1 MTVTSQAAS
10 YAEQLVMFKKRCKI
24 GTWLLQ
30 TTNRKSLFSS
40 IVQTR
45 VWCMKWTGFWCYQCQ
60 VGADVERDSSDVEH
74 QLCCVDGSQHCR
86 RSGARE
92 LLRDNHRSV
101 DILSSWRVKYWPSVS
116 WCLTLFTC
124 QILTIGQLTSCLVV
138 CLECIRGESWKYS
151 MGQKNGLHT
160 FGYDSLKVNRFGWNL
175 EQCEPTVG
183 GWPWQI
189 LCAVATVREE
199 AEILFFF
206 VMRITHD
213 FTNFLFDKFHDIW
226 T

>member
-1 MTVTSQAAS
+1 LTVTSQAAS

-45 VWCMKWTGFWCYQCQ
+45 VWCMKWTGFWCNQCQ

-116 WCLTLFTC
+116 WHLVLLFASNVFEANHGNTLWSKRTAFTHLAMTHWKW
-124 QILTIGQLTSCLVV
+124 IDLDEIWNSVSQLL
-138 CLECIRGESWKYS
+138 GA
-151 MGQKNGLHT
+151 GPG
-160 FGYDSLKVNRFGWNL
+160 RFNA
-175 EQCEPTVG
+175 Q
-183 GWPWQI
+183 
-189 LCAVATVREE
+189 
-199 AEILFFF
+199 
-206 VMRITHD
+206 
-213 FTNFLFDKFHDIW
+213 
-226 T
+226 